1 MIGTGERVPLIAE
14 RAGRYGG
21 HLRGYTGPVT
31 TQLLPTESVP
41 DRIRPQ
47 LVLGGLGAA
56 FLVALAAVYELTV
69 RTVPG
74 RLVSDAG
81 LRGAL
86 HTRSTLSD
94 GVHTVLNVVSVG
106 SLAVATVAVVL
117 IALLRLAGRAAV
129 ISIGLLA
136 AANVSTWLLKN
147 YVFSRPDLGLHEAAP
162 ETLNSLPSGH
172 VTAAFSAAAALVL
185 VAPVALR
192 RVAAAVGASVGALVA
207 VATMSAGWHRAGDA
221 LAAYCVVGFWSVV
234 AAWTLSHGGD
244 RSLAEDRWAPPGRA
258 MRIALF
264 GIGAGAAL
272 SLLLALVAH
281 GPKGAPVT
289 ATALVGGVLL
299 VVGGAFAAM
308 LGIRWAVDLAGT
320 GR

>member
-1 MIGTGERVPLIAE
+1 MFRETVGEGA
-14 RAGRYGG
+14 AS
-21 HLRGYTGPVT
+21 RGYMASVT
-31 TQLLPTESVP
+31 TQWLPTVSVP
-41 DRIRPQ
+41 NRIRPQ

-56 FLVALAAVYELTV
+56 YLVALVAVYALTV

-86 HTRSTLSD
+86 TTRSAVSES
-94 GVHTVLNVVSVG
+94 VHIVLDVVSVA
-106 SLAVATVAVVL
+106 SLAVATVVVVM

-129 ISIGLLA
+129 VSIGLLGV
-136 AANVSTWLLKN
+136 ANVSTWLLKN
-147 YVFSRPDLGLHEAAP
+147 YLFSRPDLGLREAAP

-172 VTAAFSAAAALVL
+172 ATAAFSAAAALVL

-192 RVAAAVGASVGALVA
+192 RVAAVIGAAAGALVA

-221 LAAYCVVGFWSVV
+221 LAAFCVVGFWSVV
-234 AAWTLSHGGD
+234 AAWVVLRGSD
-244 RSLAEDRWAPPGRA
+244 RTVADEDRWRPPGR
-258 MRIALF
+258 
-264 GIGAGAAL
+264 
-272 SLLLALVAH
+272 
-281 GPKGAPVT
+281 T
-289 ATALVGGVLL
+289 ARTALVGVGTGIAVSVLLALLAHASTSAPVTLTALLAGVLL

-308 LGIRWAVDLAGT
+308 LGILRAVDLAGT

>member
-1 MIGTGERVPLIAE
+1 MG
-14 RAGRYGG
+14 AGAA
-21 HLRGYTGPVT
+21 HRGYTGSVT
-31 TQLLPTESVP
+31 TQLLPTVSVP
-41 DRIRPQ
+41 ARLRPH

-56 FLVALAAVYELTV
+56 YLVVLVAIYLLTV
-69 RTVPG
+69 RTVSG
-74 RLVSDAG
+74 RLTSDAA

-86 HTRSTLSD
+86 RTRSAASD
-94 GVHTVLNVVSVG
+94 SVHTVLDVVSVG
-106 SLAVATVAVVL
+106 SLAVATVVVAM

-129 ISIGLLA
+129 ASIGLLA
-136 AANVSTWLLKN
+136 AANVSTWLLKDHL
-147 YVFSRPDLGLHEAAP
+147 FSRPDLGLREAAP

-192 RVAAAVGASVGALVA
+192 RLAAVVGAAAGALVA

-234 AAWTLSHGGD
+234 AAWVVLRGRD
-244 RSLAEDRWAPPGRA
+244 RETPGEDSWRPPGRTA
-258 MRIALF
+258 RIALV
-264 GIGAGAAL
+264 GVGAGTAVFV
-272 SLLLALVAH
+272 LLALLTH
-281 GPKGAPVT
+281 DSTGTPVT

>member
-1 MIGTGERVPLIAE
+1 M
-14 RAGRYGG
+14 
-21 HLRGYTGPVT
+21 T
-31 TQLLPTESVP
+31 TQLLPTVPVP
-41 DRIRPQ
+41 DRLRPQ

-56 FLVALAAVYELTV
+56 YLVTLAAVYVLTV

-74 RLVSDAG
+74 RRVSDDA

-86 HTRSTLSD
+86 STRSAVSD
-94 GVHTVLNVVSVG
+94 SVQAVLDVVSVG
-106 SLAVATVAVVL
+106 SLAVATVVVVV

-129 ISIGLLA
+129 VSIGLLA

-147 YVFSRPDLGLHEAAP
+147 HLFARPDLGLREAAP

-172 VTAAFSAAAALVL
+172 ATAAFSAAAALVL

-192 RVAAAVGASVGALVA
+192 PVAAVIGAAVGALVA

-221 LAAYCVVGFWSVV
+221 LAAFCVVGFWSVV
-234 AAWTLSHGGD
+234 AAWLVWRGGD
-244 RSLAEDRWAPPGRA
+244 RAGLGEDRWQPPGRTA
-258 MRIALF
+258 RIALV
-264 GIGAGAAL
+264 GVGAGTAV
-272 SLLLALVAH
+272 SVLLALLAH
-281 GPKGAPVT
+281 GSRSTPLTVT
-289 ATALVGGVLL
+289 ALAGGVLL

-308 LGIRWAVDLAGT
+308 LGILRAVDLAGT